1 MHFQFLAWN
10 AKSQLP
16 DALHAVPKLVIG
28 GWAWVYNTAAT
39 IRQRSKMHTDAKVLE
54 AKPSL
59 NWKGPLKS
67 SQLASVPLL
76 TSWTAPFSALSSYIW
91 IYSRHARRGYTP
103 ARLGTTL
110 QALCQPARPWRH
122 AEVFASGVDAIC
134 AKQFLQEIPPIVPVS
149 YTHLTLPTIYSV

>member
-91 IYSRHARRGYTP
+91 VYTP
-103 ARLGTTL
+103 TCPVWMLAGAFRYNAANPVPTRTT
-110 QALCQPARPWRH
+110 AATCRSR
-122 AEVFASGVDAIC
+122 FTR
-134 AKQFLQEIPPIVPVS
+134 
-149 YTHLTLPTIYSV
+149 Y